1 MISILCIAG
10 PTASGKTALAI
21 ELARRLGGE
30 VVSADSQQVYRGLD
44 AGTAKPTREE
54 RAAAPH
60 HLLDVA
66 EPGDGMD
73 AVRWCALADAAIAG
87 IAGRGRLPIVAGG
100 TGLYLR
106 ALLHGLADA
115 PGRDPALRARLEA
128 EAASE
133 GRPALHRRL
142 AALDPAAA
150 AAIGPNDLVRI
161 VRALEIAASGRTQ
174 SELFAA
180 HRFGE
185 ARYRF
190 RLLALDPPRAE
201 LHARIDARLPRLFD
215 GLLHEAGRLLAT
227 RGGALPP
234 KLPLGYAEAAEVLLG
249 QLERAEALRRLQVAH
264 RRYARRQVVW
274 LRREPGVE
282 WLSPAV
288 DPGGLAGE
296 LARWRG

>member
-142 AALDPAAA
+142 AGLDPAAA

>member
-66 EPGDGMD
+66 EPGEGMD
-73 AVRWCALADAAIAG
+73 ALRWCALADA
-87 IAGRGRLPIVAGG
+87 AGRGRLPIVAGG

-128 EAASE
+128 EAERE

-190 RLLALDPPRAE
+190 RLLALDPPRGE
-201 LHARIDARLPRLFD
+201 LHARIDARLPRIFE
-215 GLLHEAGRLLAT
+215 GLLDEAGRLLAA
-227 RGGALPP
+227 RGGALPA

-249 QLERAEALRRLQVAH
+249 RLERAEALRRLQVAH
-264 RRYARRQVVW
+264 RRYARRQVIW

-282 WLSPAV
+282 WLSPDGDALA
-288 DPGGLAGE
+288 LAGD

>member
-1 MISILCIAG
+1 LISILCIAG

-128 EAASE
+128 EATSE